1 MRHPS
6 YVLVERLYDLRRK
19 VILHLSTR
27 GKLETSLGDPACSG
41 VRRAV
46 WTPSRESG
54 EGACTRAERIEWV
67 LTAGARRQ
75 GGRARWPGLN
85 LKYSEGSRH
94 EGSCQTTCQNSGRV
108 TA

>member
-46 WTPSRESG
+46 DAITSLGKERALVQSALSG
-54 EGACTRAERIEWV
+54 CSLLGR
-67 LTAGARRQ
+67 GARE
-75 GGRARWPGLN
+75 GGPG
-85 LKYSEGSRH
+85 GP
-94 EGSCQTTCQNSGRV
+94 G
-108 TA
+108 